1 MGWRLPCVMRVR
13 DSLARL
19 ELRMSYSR
27 IYSPSANATFPLL
40 TNQMDDSFR
49 LLSAIP
55 PPIQGA
61 KGQMHLPAVNRVGR
75 AKRASE
81 KWFARS
87 VGPSVRRFFATAC
100 RGAEAGY
107 DESKSTLVPTTPP
120 QARAAGPETE
130 RARWNGLGAVAVGG
144 RGRLS
149 CAR

>member
-27 IYSPSANATFPLL
+27 IYSPSANAIFPLL

-107 DESKSTLVPTTPP
+107 DESKSTLVPTTPTRT
-120 QARAAGPETE
+120 RAAGPETE
-130 RARWNGLGAVAVGG
+130 RARWNGLGAVGG

>member
-27 IYSPSANATFPLL
+27 IYSPSANAIFPLL

-75 AKRASE
+75 AKKSVGKVVCAFR
-81 KWFARS
+81 RS
-87 VGPSVRRFFATAC
+87 VCPSIFCNGMPRRGS
-100 RGAEAGY
+100 RLRRVEEYVGANDA
-107 DESKSTLVPTTPP
+107 
-120 QARAAGPETE
+120 AAAGSETE
-130 RARWNGLGAVAVGG
+130 RARWNGLGAVGG